1 MSSLIPEADCPPGK
15 QRKTPMFT
23 VRVFYFVS
31 VMSYLYGLQRS
42 PDVTLASDGFEFETP
57 LPISKLHGVIVI
69 SQLIEV

>member
-1 MSSLIPEADCPPGK
+1 
-15 QRKTPMFT
+15 MFT
-23 VRVFYFVS
+23 VCVSYFVS

-69 SQLIEV
+69 YIYIPTY

>member
-1 MSSLIPEADCPPGK
+1 
-15 QRKTPMFT
+15 MFT
-23 VRVFYFVS
+23 VCVSYFVS